1 MKKVSNKLQ
10 SLVNRMYKIQ
20 EELDELRNGL
30 DYKRGEF
37 EDEDEDRYE
46 RKISKIDEDIEYID
60 DAYYALDSAISELEN
75 YIE

>member
-20 EELDELRNGL
+20 EELDELKNKL
-30 DYKRGEF
+30 DYKRGEL
-37 EDEDEDRYE
+37 EDDDEDRYE
-46 RKISKIDEDIEYID
+46 RKISKIDADIEHID

-75 YIE
+75 HIE